1 MSTQTYQDPMLA
13 MADAQ
18 LKKAAEL
25 LGIDPGMET
34 WLRVPERKLQVAV
47 PVKMDD
53 GSLRV
58 FDGYRVQHSTAR
70 GPAKGGIRYHPGVT
84 FDEVQALAT
93 LMTWKCSVVGIP
105 FGGAKGGIA
114 VNVKS
119 LSRNE
124 LERMTRRYAAD
135 LAGFVGSRRDIPAP
149 DVDTDGQIMAWFDD
163 TLAMFHG
170 YSDPAVVT
178 GKPLSMGG
186 SLGRDEAT
194 GRGLAQCVG
203 FALEKMGLDP
213 HKVTVAVQGY
223 GKVGRFAAEILHN
236 EYGSKVVAVSDVS
249 GAWYSKDG
257 LDPNDLTQYANE
269 HGGLLKGY
277 EDHCTTANPIT
288 NAELLT
294 LDVDVL
300 CPCALEGQITEQ
312 NAKDIK
318 AKLVAEGANG
328 PTTTE
333 ANEILNSRGIMPIPD
348 ILCNAGGVTVS
359 YFEWVQGL
367 QFDRWS
373 LETVRDRLF
382 GVMQESFENVW
393 NVSQEH
399 NVGMREAAFV
409 VAVDRVATALT
420 TRGLFP

>member
-1 MSTQTYQDPMLA
+1 MLA
-13 MADAQ
+13 MADVQ
-18 LKKAAEL
+18 LKKAAEH
-25 LGIDPGMET
+25 LGLDAGMES

-53 GSLRV
+53 GTLHV
-58 FDGYRVQHSTAR
+58 FDGYRIQHSTAR

-84 FDEVQALAT
+84 ADEVTALAT

-114 VNVKS
+114 VDVKS

-124 LERMTRRYAAD
+124 LEKLTRRYAAD

-163 TLAMFHG
+163 TLAMIHG

-194 GRGLAQCVG
+194 GRGVAQCVG
-203 FALEKMGLDP
+203 FALEKMGIDP
-213 HKVTVAVQGY
+213 AKVTVAVQGY

-236 EYGSKVVAVSDVS
+236 EYGSKIVGVSDIS
-249 GAWYSKDG
+249 GAWYNPKG
-257 LDPNDLTQYANE
+257 LDPNDMSKYSSE

-277 EDHCTTANPIT
+277 DSYCKDAKLIT
-288 NAELLT
+288 NAELLV

-300 CPCALEGQITEQ
+300 CPCAMEGQITDKH
-312 NAKDIK
+312 AKDIK
-318 AKLVAEGANG
+318 AKLIAEGANG
-328 PTTTE
+328 PTTAE
-333 ANEILNSRGIMPIPD
+333 ANDILNSRGIIPIPD
-348 ILCNAGGVTVS
+348 ILCIAGGVTVS

-373 LETVRDRLF
+373 LQTVRDRLF

-399 NVGMREAAFV
+399 GLGMREAAFV